1 MTAMDRDEADQAL
14 TALGEAHDRIAAAM
28 YTLDSHPGLTFLK
41 GGTLAGRT
49 LAAWR
54 AMQPRVDL
62 LWAQFTSLRTQ
73 LELVRVIR
81 GQRSRLSGEELA
93 ELTFLLTEP
102 VVELDATGIPVD
114 PVVPG
119 LPPNGT
125 PRAASPG
132 NGSGPSDTGSPS
144 SGPQSRGPAGGGSA
158 SAGAAGGRL
167 RLNELAWQVEH
178 GCAEVIAT
186 LTEVDA
192 ACATMVAGLAP
203 AADGVMEAQALA
215 ADLGAESDPALARL
229 ATDLAALREQA
240 LDDPLGTAD
249 PASGFETGLRRLAT
263 EVGAARAMLAEV
275 AAVRDAFPRRVQVL
289 RQAVDE
295 LAAAEVATG
304 QSYQLAQVKIAD
316 PGLPTLPS
324 AAASLRDRVSLLERD
339 GQSVVSGGWQRIAAD
354 MSTLEHAVAVAA
366 DRVRQLRAAADGLL
380 DRRAELRGRLEA
392 YRAKAARLGHA
403 EHPGLTDL
411 HGQARDLLYTSPC
424 DLPAATR
431 AMLRYQQALAEL
443 TAPPRGGGP
452 APGSTLEDSPTPE
465 DREPSR

>member
-1 MTAMDRDEADQAL
+1 
-14 TALGEAHDRIAAAM
+14 M

-54 AMQPRVDL
+54 AMQPRIDV

-93 ELTFLLTEP
+93 ELSFLLAEP
-102 VVELDATGIPVD
+102 VVELDAAGMPVD
-114 PVVPG
+114 PVLPG

-125 PRAASPG
+125 PRAGSPG
-132 NGSGPSDTGSPS
+132 GGSGPSGAGSPG
-144 SGPQSRGPAGGGSA
+144 SGSRGGGSAGTSAGGGSA
-158 SAGAAGGRL
+158 GAGAAGGRL
-167 RLNELAWQVEH
+167 RLGELAWRVER

-192 ACATMVAGLAP
+192 ACATMVAGIAP

-215 ADLGAESDPALARL
+215 AELGADSDPALARL

-240 LDDPLGTAD
+240 LDDPLATAD
-249 PASGFETGLRRLAT
+249 PSSGFDAGLRRLAT
-263 EVGAARAMLAEV
+263 EVSAAQAALAEV
-275 AAVRDAFPRRVQVL
+275 AAVRDEFPRRVQVL
-289 RQAVDE
+289 QQAVDE

-316 PGLPTLPS
+316 PGLPSLPS
-324 AAASLRDRVSLLERD
+324 AAAALRDRVTTLEQD
-339 GQSVVSGGWQRIAAD
+339 GQSTVSGRWQRLAAD
-354 MSTLEHAVAVAA
+354 MSTLERDVAAAA
-366 DRVRQLRAAADGLL
+366 DRVRQLRTAADGLM

-392 YRAKAARLGHA
+392 YRAKAARLGYA

-431 AMLRYQQALAEL
+431 AMMRYQQTLAEL
-443 TAPPRGGGP
+443 TAPPRGAGS